1 MANKRMGEEGLNKR
15 MDEEGVYKRSASED
29 DVEGHVFKKSAPDDL
44 IKQKAGEDDV
54 EGHRLNKKSAP
65 DDLIKQKAGEDDV
78 EGHMIGTMNPVLAR
92 DLARAKEADI
102 RRATSR
108 NNLVSDT
115 KKSDPRK
122 G

>member
-1 MANKRMGEEGLNKR
+1 MTNKRMGEEGLNKR
-15 MDEEGVYKRSASED
+15 MDEEGVNKRSASED
-29 DVEGHVFKKSAPDDL
+29 DVEGHRLNTRSAPDEVN
-44 IKQKAGEDDV
+44 KRMGE
-54 EGHRLNKKSAP
+54 EGVNKRSAS
-65 DDLIKQKAGEDDV
+65 EDDV

-108 NNLVSDT
+108 SNLVNDT

>member
-1 MANKRMGEEGLNKR
+1 VPSLSRRRQLASRTATFTRRPGAVIIAEPAWSGLLGPQGGCGMTNKRMGEEGLNKK

-29 DVEGHVFKKSAPDDL
+29 DVEGH
-44 IKQKAGEDDV
+44 
-54 EGHRLNKKSAP
+54 
-65 DDLIKQKAGEDDV
+65 
-78 EGHMIGTMNPVLAR
+78 MIGTMNPALAR

-108 NNLVSDT
+108 NNLVNET
-115 KKSDPRK
+115 KKSDPRR